1 MNADTPVRIV
11 HLSDLHFGREDTTVV
26 NALQQRLAALDPLV
40 IAISGD
46 LTQRARRNQF
56 RRARSFLDALP
67 APYLVVPGNHDVP
80 LFNLFARLLDP
91 LGGYHRHISCDT
103 APVYAHPRVLI
114 VGMDT
119 TRPSS
124 VKDARIAR
132 SAVEQVRE
140 AVGRVQ
146 SDVVKIL
153 VAHHPFGDAAP
164 ESSGAGS
171 GAADALRTLADA
183 GVDVFLTGHLHVS
196 AAAHSASRY
205 RLGGRSAL
213 LVEAG
218 TATST
223 RLREA
228 TNAFN
233 VLHVTR
239 GAITVERHDWGPSGF
254 QTADIQRF
262 VRTAAGWSDRI
273 E

>member
-11 HLSDLHFGREDTTVV
+11 HLSDLHFGREDVTVV
-26 NALQQRLAALDPLV
+26 EALHQRLTAIDPLV

-56 RRARSFLDALP
+56 RRARAFLDALP

-80 LFNLFARLLDP
+80 LFNLFARLFDP
-91 LGGYHRHISCDT
+91 LGGYHRHISSDT

-124 VKDARIAR
+124 VKDARVAA
-132 SAVEQVRE
+132 SAVAHVCE
-140 AVGRVQ
+140 AVGRVDN
-146 SDVVKIL
+146 DVVKIL
-153 VAHHPFGDAAP
+153 VAHHPFGDRAP
-164 ESSGAGS
+164 EAG
-171 GAADALRTLADA
+171 GTGDGTMHALRTLADA

-196 AAAHSASRY
+196 AAVHSASRY

-233 VLHVTR
+233 VLHVTT
-239 GAITVERHDWGPSGF
+239 GSITVERHDWGPAGF
-254 QTADIQRF
+254 EVADTQRF
-262 VRTAAGWSDRI
+262 MRTAAGWTG
-273 E
+273 